1 MTSLARFVAS
11 FTLLLPALGADAAAP
26 VSSPEP
32 ALSFRVERGG
42 DPIGTHE
49 ISFRREG
56 EELHVSIDIRLAV
69 AFGPITL
76 FRYEHRNRETW
87 RGGRLVA
94 LETETHDDGTD
105 YRVSAKA
112 TGDGL
117 KVTSSANGTFMAPA
131 GIIPTSYW
139 NPATVTQTELLDT
152 QKGRIVQVAIT
163 PAGETRVDADG
174 REIAAR
180 IYDMTGDLTMRLT
193 YSRQMEWL
201 NVAFMARGS
210 EVEYAVERIDRAAL
224 RVAAQ

>member
-1 MTSLARFVAS
+1 MTSLARLVAS

-69 AFGPITL
+69 TFGPITV

-94 LETETHDDGTD
+94 LETTTNDDGTA
-105 YRVSAKA
+105 YWVRARA
-112 TGDGL
+112 TEKGL
-117 KVTSSANGTFMAPA
+117 EVTSSANGTFMAPA

-139 NPATVTQTELLDT
+139 NPATVTQTQLLDT
-152 QKGRIVQVAIT
+152 QKGRIVEVSIA
-163 PAGETRVDADG
+163 PVGETSVKAEG

-180 IYDMTGDLTMRLT
+180 IYDMTGDLKLRLT
-193 YSRQMEWL
+193 YSQNMEWL

-210 EVEYAVERIDRAAL
+210 EVDYVVERIDRAGL
-224 RVAAQ
+224 RMAAK